1 MTASL
6 HHPASRPGTSFTKA
20 AIGFGCA
27 ASVACTAMRPVT
39 STWNKTT
46 GLGFAA

>member
-6 HHPASRPGTSFTKA
+6 HPYATRPGTSFTKA
-20 AIGFGCA
+20 AIGFGGA
-27 ASVACTAMRPVT
+27 ASAACVAMRPVN
-39 STWNKTT
+39 SPWNKTT

>member
-6 HHPASRPGTSFTKA
+6 HHPACRPGTSFTKA
-20 AIGFGCA
+20 VVRRGCA
-27 ASVACTAMRPVT
+27 PGAACAAMKPVI